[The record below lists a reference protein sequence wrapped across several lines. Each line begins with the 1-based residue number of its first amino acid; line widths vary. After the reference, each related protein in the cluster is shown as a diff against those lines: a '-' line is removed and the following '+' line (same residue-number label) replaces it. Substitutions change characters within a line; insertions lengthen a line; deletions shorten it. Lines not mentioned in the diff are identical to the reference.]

1 MLFLVIRVVAF
12 ACLVQLHPKVAFP
25 LMMVSPHLQ
34 PIMSAPGAASLW
46 HWVRGGLGTQHEQFW
61 EFTPSTVV
69 WLRQAHCWLATS
81 WMEEGWLGQ
90 SQMSTKAFLVALKIC
105 LQLHLCIE
113 ERGELQI
120 GD

>member
-1 MLFLVIRVVAF
+1 MLFLVITVVAF
-12 ACLVQLHPKVAFP
+12 ACLVQLHPKIAFP
-25 LMMVSPHLQ
+25 LMMVSAQRQ

-46 HWVRGGLGTQHEQFW
+46 HCVRGGLGTQHEQFW
-61 EFTPSTVV
+61 VFTPSTVV
-69 WLRQAHCWLATS
+69 WLRQAHCWLTTS

-90 SQMSTKAFLVALKIC
+90 SQISTLALLVALKIY
-105 LQLHLCIE
+105 LQLHLWRE

>member
-1 MLFLVIRVVAF
+1 MLFLVITVVAF
-12 ACLVQLHPKVAFP
+12 ACLVQLHAKVAFP
-25 LMMVSPHLQ
+25 LMTVSPHLQ
-34 PIMSAPGAASLW
+34 PIMSAPGEASLW

-61 EFTPSTVV
+61 VLTPSTVV
-69 WLRQAHCWLATS
+69 WLRQAHCWLTTS

-90 SQMSTKAFLVALKIC
+90 SQISTKAFLVALKIC
-105 LQLHLCIE
+105 LQLHLWRE